1 MFVLFFFMV
10 SIIVSNLI
18 IGLTV
23 SKTEELFREAG
34 VKNEKKKL
42 IAYGGRAAIA
52 VRDKAQLLPTLLYKK
67 RGGWI
72 EPGLGS
78 YHIRLYTA
86 LQLV

>member
-34 VKNEKKKL
+34 VKNGEKKL
-42 IAYGGRAAIA
+42 ITYGGRG
-52 VRDKAQLLPTLLYKK
+52 RDSRA
-67 RGGWI
+67 
-72 EPGLGS
+72 
-78 YHIRLYTA
+78 
-86 LQLV
+86 

>member
-34 VKNEKKKL
+34 VMKNEKKE
-42 IAYGGRAAIA
+42 INHIWG
-52 VRDKAQLLPTLLYKK
+52 
-67 RGGWI
+67 
-72 EPGLGS
+72 PGP
-78 YHIRLYTA
+78 R
-86 LQLV
+86 